1 MTPLTSRSGIN
12 TTDEEQICGCKELG
26 IWERGECDYKGVT
39 QGSLVL
45 VQPFCVL
52 IVVVAIQVFTCDI
65 IPYTCTHRHTHTHTQ
80 VHVQLV
86 KPKYTVDCT
95 VSIFSLCYGTILTM
109 STSEEPRQRVHI
121 SLCICLQ
128 FPVATIISKE
138 VLKLHNQ

>member
-65 IPYTCTHRHTHTHTQ
+65 IPYTCTHRHTHTHTGACTAGETKI
-80 VHVQLV
+80 HCGLYSINFLALLWY
-86 KPKYTVDCT
+86 YT
-95 VSIFSLCYGTILTM
+95 YN
-109 STSEEPRQRVHI
+109 VHI
-121 SLCICLQ
+121 RGAQAKGTHLLMYL
-128 FPVATIISKE
+128 FAISCGY
-138 VLKLHNQ
+138 NYF